1 MHDLC
6 LAELHIDQQDDN
18 MMLICRAG
26 QEVTISYGAWPND
39 VFLLFFGFLPD
50 QNEHDAVV
58 LFHGLPDLIACYN
71 RMLHQ
76 SHVAGF
82 EHSQLQSTSEQ
93 HNAVQQSTA
102 QQLTEDTHAER
113 QPVSSQSD
121 GSTGA
126 SSHAQHRSNVS
137 VQYPNNDSAS
147 SSGSSSTC
155 ASLEM
160 GLMDNSNTPV
170 QHSSNQRQHDSAAT
184 GSNSQSPDSA
194 AAEAS
199 QGHQASEMQ
208 HQTPEQ
214 RDMQQRVNDSDQPQ
228 HWIVEEQHAALLE
241 KLGPGDWSRCENL
254 S

>member
-1 MHDLC
+1 
-6 LAELHIDQQDDN
+6 
-18 MMLICRAG
+18 MMLICRGG

-82 EHSQLQSTSEQ
+82 EHSQLQSTSKQ
-93 HNAVQQSTA
+93 HHAVQQSTA
-102 QQLTEDTHAER
+102 QQLTEDTHAEL

-126 SSHAQHRSNVS
+126 SSHAQHRSSDIPSGNVS
-137 VQYPNNDSAS
+137 VQSPDSAS

-160 GLMDNSNTPV
+160 GLLDNSNTPV
-170 QHSSNQRQHDSAAT
+170 QHSSNQSQHDSAVT

-199 QGHQASEMQ
+199 QGHQASTMQ
-208 HQTPEQ
+208 HQAPEQ
-214 RDMQQRVNDSDQPQ
+214 RDMRQRVNDSNQPQ
-228 HWIVEEQHAALLE
+228 QWTVEEQHAALLE

>member
-1 MHDLC
+1 
-6 LAELHIDQQDDN
+6 

-76 SHVAGF
+76 SHVADF
-82 EHSQLQSTSEQ
+82 ESSQLQSKSEQ
-93 HNAVQQSTA
+93 HNAVRQSTA
-102 QQLTEDTHAER
+102 QQLTEDTHAEL

-126 SSHAQHRSNVS
+126 SNHAQHTSSDIPSGNVS
-137 VQYPNNDSAS
+137 VQSANNDSAR

-155 ASLEM
+155 ASLEV
-160 GLMDNSNTPV
+160 GLLDNSNTPV

-199 QGHQASEMQ
+199 QGYQASKMQ